1 MKEKEELEKENSWF
15 AEELKRERRVS
26 IRNFDGNKEQ
36 KEDISSTS
44 DPFFVIDLILF
55 SLMLPFSVGISD
67 HSLFPVFLLFCFIL
81 PGLLMWEFLL
91 KRFPPSWYFALA
103 PILTVV
109 LEIMEIIKLYN

>member
-1 MKEKEELEKENSWF
+1 MKEREELEKENSWL
-15 AEELKRERRVS
+15 AEELKRERRES
-26 IRNFDGNKEQ
+26 IRGFDGNKEQ
-36 KEDISSTS
+36 KERSSTS

-55 SLMLPFSVGISD
+55 SLLLPFSVGLSD
-67 HSLFPVFLLFCFIL
+67 HSLFPVFLLFCFLL

-103 PILTVV
+103 LILTIV